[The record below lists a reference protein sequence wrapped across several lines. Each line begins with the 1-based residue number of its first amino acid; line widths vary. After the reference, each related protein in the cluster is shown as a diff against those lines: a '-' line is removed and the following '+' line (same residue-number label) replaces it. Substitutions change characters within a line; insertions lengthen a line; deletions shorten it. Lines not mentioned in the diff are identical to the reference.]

1 MSLFDIILNIGE
13 MRTILGLMILLTH
26 HTRVF
31 KFVSAF
37 IAPNVRFKVG
47 LFSLF
52 SGIVFLLIA
61 IIVFLLIVRWLGR
74 FDSLQRI
81 DF

>member
-13 MRTILGLMILLTH
+13 TRTILGLMILLTH

-31 KFVSAF
+31 EFASTFVSPS
-37 IAPNVRFKVG
+37 IRCKVG
-47 LFSLF
+47 LFSLLGG
-52 SGIVFLLIA
+52 SVFLLVA
-61 IIVFLLIVRWLGR
+61 IIVFLRISRWLVRVG
-74 FDSLQRI
+74 SLHRI